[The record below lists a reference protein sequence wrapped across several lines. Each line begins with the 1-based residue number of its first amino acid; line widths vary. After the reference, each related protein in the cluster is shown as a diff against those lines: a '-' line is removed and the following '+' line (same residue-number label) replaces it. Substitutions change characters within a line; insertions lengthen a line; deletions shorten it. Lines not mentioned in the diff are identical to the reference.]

1 LNTRIIVSLI
11 CAYASMR
18 IRQHMRKFPYCHLGG
33 GPVIEHGGPNLLPS
47 NPAVQRGRITLARL
61 VL

>member
-1 LNTRIIVSLI
+1 
-11 CAYASMR
+11 
-18 IRQHMRKFPYCHLGG
+18 MRKFPYCHLGG